1 MGSKKADSTADSI
14 DTLADALSPI
24 AAAMIHGELSAS
36 VLVRAAKLAY
46 VRAAIAETN
55 PDGSRINV
63 SRLSVV
69 TGLTRKEISSLLNDA
84 LKRPGVGGGRPME
97 HRALRVLHG
106 WLTDPLFKNA
116 LGRPLDLPID
126 GDGRNFASLVR
137 AYGGDVTTIA
147 VLRELERLN
156 AITHM
161 SGGKL
166 RPKPRATQLGL
177 KSAVRFKDFS
187 QLLAGFSN
195 TVSQLLVK
203 RDPPLYFGFKEL
215 RAVTEHQAA
224 SFKASFGRRAA
235 LLLEGVEHW
244 EKRQPATKGRRISRV
259 TPQTQHVGLGVYV
272 VQSPCSTRQKRVERK
287 R

>member
-1 MGSKKADSTADSI
+1 MGSKKTDNTADSI
-14 DTLADALSPI
+14 DALAAALSPI
-24 AAAMIHGELSAS
+24 AAAMIHGELSAA

-46 VRAAIAETN
+46 VRAAIAETC
-55 PDGSRINV
+55 PSGSRINV
-63 SRLSVV
+63 SSLSVV

-84 LKRPGVGGGRPME
+84 LKRPGPIRGRPME
-97 HRALRVLHG
+97 QRALRVLHG
-106 WLTDPLFKNA
+106 WMTDPLFKNA
-116 LGRPLDLPID
+116 FGRPIDLSID

-156 AITHM
+156 AIVRTP
-161 SGGKL
+161 GGKL

-215 RAVTEHQAA
+215 GSVTEHQAA
-224 SFKASFGRRAA
+224 SFKASFSRRAA

-244 EKRQPATKGRRISRV
+244 QKRQPATKGKRISRV
-259 TPQTQHVGLGVYV
+259 TSQSQHVGLGVYI
-272 VQSPCSTRQKRVERK
+272 VQSSCSTRQTAVDRK